1 MSIYSFNKPQ
11 ESEAKDPNEV
21 DKVKVGEAPK
31 AAIDKIGVQEGTK
44 DEEAKVVVMD
54 GPLSHVYTKALNE
67 VLANESVMLV
77 TASNDTTSTNQE
89 ANKETNP
96 SFTGVMG
103 EDAEYVYA
111 LGDKIIE
118 EHVAMEAYN
127 AISSAINSGK
137 YKKIHLAFEG
147 AMSGKMSKRVGSLM
161 DSALKLGVK
170 VVAKSKFGVDGAVA
184 SLSTNIRK

>member
-11 ESEAKDPNEV
+11 ESETKDVNEV
-21 DKVKVGEAPK
+21 DKVQVGEAPK

-44 DEEAKVVVMD
+44 DEKAKVVVMD

-111 LGDKIIE
+111 LGDKIVE
-118 EHVAMEAYN
+118 DHVAMEAYN

>member
-11 ESEAKDPNEV
+11 ESETKNVNEV
-21 DKVKVGEAPK
+21 DKVQVGEAPK

-44 DEEAKVVVMD
+44 DEKAKVVVMD

-111 LGDKIIE
+111 LGDKIVE
-118 EHVAMEAYN
+118 DHVAMEAYN

>member
-31 AAIDKIGVQEGTK
+31 AAIDKIGVQEGIK
-44 DEEAKVVVMD
+44 DEKAKVVVMD

-118 EHVAMEAYN
+118 DHVAMEAYN

>member
-11 ESEAKDPNEV
+11 ESETKDVNEV
-21 DKVKVGEAPK
+21 DKVQVGEAPK

-44 DEEAKVVVMD
+44 DEKAKVVVMD

-118 EHVAMEAYN
+118 DHVAMEAYN